1 MNLLIICSYNINNT
15 LLVRVE
21 VKTLLLLLFFFF
33 FFFKKENVGYCLGLK
48 FRVFIMEF

>member
-21 VKTLLLLLFFFF
+21 VKTLLLLFFFS
-33 FFFKKENVGYCLGLK
+33 ERNCGLCLGLK
-48 FRVFIMEF
+48 FRIFIMDF